1 MQNSTLKQR
10 ISASFKGALLPFLPT
25 HGTGPGDNFITLANL
40 FGKQDP
46 TPIKKPQDAY
56 DRYLGW
62 IRAAVSLIAFDVRSN
77 PFTIWDRNGKT
88 DREDWKAIE
97 PKDWPGVMK
106 RPNLKLTIQ
115 DLIEINQMS
124 MDLTGEGFFHLVC
137 DTPGGTVNG
146 IQFLYTEWVQR
157 YNTNETQTEITGWD
171 IMNPVASLTRT
182 IADIDIVQ
190 FKYPNPEDPVRGSSP
205 LSAVATSQD
214 LDTYLRNHVSGFF
227 KGGGLPSVAIKTNLD
242 KISGEQR
249 DAVVETF
256 KDRFNQTT
264 DPGVLSKG
272 ADIIKIGYP
281 LKDLDLAELTKF
293 SREQILAIYGIPPAK
308 FGIKEAGGMSE
319 DTKGYEYSYQKI
331 CLRPRLL
338 RQQEEINISIVP
350 RIWPDR
356 DVFWEFDN
364 PVQEDVKA
372 KQDMALGKLTAGTVT
387 VNEFRGEMGEPATD
401 DGNVYYVPNDVTRV
415 PDGELNII
423 PEVQQLSLRLTES
436 EQKSLQLT
444 QMTGTYRMQLAQLEF
459 LRSQDA
465 QERTLKSRVRGQL
478 SREQKMVLSAFDK
491 TGTKEGPDETPE
503 PLETELKFVGPH
515 FKDNKLV
522 NGAMVKAY
530 KFTGGIIEQTNLNA
544 WSEVEVQAVK
554 TGLASG
560 ISLVATEIGEE
571 ATLSTSELAIEAN
584 ELAGE
589 RVGLITN
596 TSYQDV
602 NAVVD
607 SALKA
612 GKSTEEIRQAILQ
625 KYDNWKG
632 YRAEAI
638 ARTETANAVNT
649 GKQWGAENIATEYDL
664 DLEKQWVSTLDFDT
678 RDSHRSAN
686 KQKRDLKKPFNVG
699 GASLMN
705 PGEYGGPPEETI
717 NCRCTVVF
725 SVLD

>member
-1 MQNSTLKQR
+1 MQNLRLRQR
-10 ISASFKGALLPFLPT
+10 ILASIKGALLPFLPST
-25 HGTGPGDNFITLANL
+25 GTGPGGNFITLGNL

-88 DREDWKAIE
+88 DREDWKMIE

-115 DLIEINQMS
+115 DLIEVNQMS
-124 MDLTGEGFFHLVC
+124 MDLTGEGFFHLIC
-137 DTPGGTVNG
+137 DTPGGAIDG
-146 IQFLYTEWVQR
+146 IQFLYTEWVR
-157 YNTNETQTEITGWD
+157 GYNTNEEQTEIVNWNVR
-171 IMNPVASLTRT
+171 NPSAAVVRK
-182 IADIDIVQ
+182 IANADIVQ

-205 LSAVATSQD
+205 LSAIATSQD

-227 KGGGLPSVAIKTNLD
+227 KGGGLPSVAIRTNLD
-242 KISGEQR
+242 TISSEQR
-249 DAVVETF
+249 NAVVETF
-256 KDRFNQTT
+256 KDRFVQSN

-272 ADIIKIGYP
+272 ADIVKIGYP
-281 LKDLDLAELTKF
+281 LKELDLAALTKF

-319 DTKGYEYSYQKI
+319 DTKGYEYSYQKV
-331 CLRPRLL
+331 CLLPRLL

-356 DVFWEFDN
+356 DIFWEFEN
-364 PVQEDVKA
+364 PVQEDVKS
-372 KQDMALGKLTAGTVT
+372 KQEIALGKLTAGAVT
-387 VNEFRGEMGEPATD
+387 VNEFRGEMGEDAKD
-401 DGNVYYVPNDVTRV
+401 DGNVYYVPTDVIRV
-415 PDGELNII
+415 PDGELNVI
-423 PEVQQLSLRLTES
+423 PEVQQLSLRLTEA
-436 EQKSLQLT
+436 EQKSLKLT

-478 SREQKMVLSAFDK
+478 SREQKMVLAAFDK
-491 TGTKEGPDETPE
+491 TGTKEGPDETPD

-522 NGAMVKAY
+522 NGAMIKVY
-530 KFTGGIIEQTNLNA
+530 KFTGGIIESTNIGA
-544 WSEVEVQAVK
+544 WATVETDAVK
-554 TGLASG
+554 TGLETG
-560 ISLVATEIGEE
+560 VTLVASELGEA
-571 ATLSTSELAIEAN
+571 ATLSTSEMAIEAN
-584 ELAGE
+584 KLASE

-649 GKQWGAENIATEYDL
+649 GKQWGAENISTEYDL
-664 DLEKQWVSTLDFDT
+664 KLKKQWVSTLDFDT
-678 RDSHRSAN
+678 RDSHRAAN

-699 GASLMN
+699 SASLMN

-725 SVLD
+725 SVIS